1 MDPITQGALG
11 ATVSESFADKHKV
24 KTAAILGCL
33 GGLFADIDVLFQ
45 SPTDPLLFLEYH
57 RQFTHSLIFI
67 PFGALICSLISWPF
81 SKKHLKF
88 RQAYLFCFLGYA
100 THGLL
105 DSCTTY
111 GTQLFWPFS
120 NMRVAWNTISIV
132 DPLFTLPLLALLITG
147 VLKRKPVFPRL
158 ALCWALIYFSL
169 GVIQRDRAVEA
180 GWALAKSRGDSPI
193 RLEAKPGFGSLL
205 LWKIVY
211 ETEDKFFVDAIRV
224 INTTKVFPGENIEK
238 LNLQKHF
245 TWLDPDSQQAKDIE
259 RFRWFSNQYLAVDK
273 KLPNYII
280 DVRYSMLPN
289 EIKALWG
296 IELDPEASSD
306 AHVYFNTDRRTTGDE
321 TSRLVRMLFD

>member
-11 ATVSESFADKHKV
+11 ATLSESFADKHKV
-24 KTAAILGCL
+24 KTAALLGCL
-33 GGLFADIDVLFQ
+33 GGLAADIDILFY

-67 PFGALICSLISWPF
+67 PLGALICSLLAWPLA
-81 SKKHLKF
+81 KKHLRFK
-88 RQAYLFCFLGYA
+88 QAYLFCLLGYA

-120 NMRVAWNTISIV
+120 DMRVAWNTISIV
-132 DPLFTLPLLALLITG
+132 DPLFTLPLIALVITG
-147 VLKRKPVFPRL
+147 VLKRNPLFPRL
-158 ALCWALIYFSL
+158 AFIWALVYLGL
-169 GVIQRDRAVEA
+169 GVLQRDRAVEA
-180 GWALAKSRGDSPI
+180 GWELAKSRGDEPL

-211 ETEDKFFVDAIRV
+211 ETEDKFFIDAIRV
-224 INTTKVFPGENIEK
+224 LNTTRVFPGESIEK
-238 LNLQKHF
+238 LNLKKHF
-245 TWLDPDSQQAKDIE
+245 AWLDPDSQQAKDIE

-273 KLPNYII
+273 RSPNYII

-289 EIKALWG
+289 EFKPLWG
-296 IELDPEASSD
+296 IELDPEAGPGE
-306 AHVYFNTDRRTTGDE
+306 HVYFNTDRRTTGKE
-321 TSRLVRMLFD
+321 TSELIRMLID